1 MSVPAGP
8 FVLLAGMNCTSDLW
22 TGCGLDHALTPAVD
36 ADDLDAQVDRLLR
49 ELPPAFV
56 IGGLSL
62 GAIVAMAVTVRAPER
77 VLGLCVTATNAKAP
91 TPAQRA
97 GWAGWRD
104 RLSAGETPAGL
115 QSEILPL
122 LLSERVRAT
131 RPDLVERTLRMAEQT
146 PDATLAAQLRLQ
158 ATRVDLLPRLRAV
171 RVPSLVIAGRD
182 DALCPPGFHD
192 EIATALAGSRLE
204 QLDAGHLVP
213 LERPAAFGALV
224 RGWFAGL
231 DAVPRDDQP
240 RSGRVAAS

>member
-1 MSVPAGP
+1 MTVPAVP
-8 FVLLAGMNCTSDLW
+8 LVLLAGMNCTPELW
-22 TGCGLDHALTPAVD
+22 TGCGLDEALTPAVD
-36 ADDLDAQVDRLLR
+36 ADDMNTQVDRLL
-49 ELPPAFV
+49 EQLPDAFV

-97 GWAGWRD
+97 GWARWRD
-104 RLSAGETPAGL
+104 RLSAGETPADL
-115 QSEILPL
+115 QAEILPV

-131 RPDLVERTLRMAEQT
+131 RPDLVKRTLRMAEQT
-146 PDATLAAQLRLQ
+146 RDAVLAAQLRLQ
-158 ATRVDLLPRLRAV
+158 ATRVDLLPGLDAV

-192 EIATALAGSRLE
+192 EIADALAGSRRE

-213 LERPAAFGALV
+213 LERPAEFGALV
-224 RGWFAGL
+224 RDWCAGVGAATL
-231 DAVPRDDQP
+231 GR
-240 RSGRVAAS
+240 RSRADGTGAW